1 MRFHLY
7 LPLSPPCQTP
17 PERVTIGAA
26 GHPEENIVK
35 TLITGGTGFV
45 GSHVARALAAA
56 GHTVRVLHRSTSR
69 LDALDGLP
77 FESALG
83 DILDA
88 DSLRAACAGC
98 DWVFHVAAVADYWRA
113 DTAQLFKANVDGT
126 RLVLEAAR
134 AAGVR
139 RVVFTSSAAAVGP
152 RDDGQPA
159 DENEPFNLPPERFPY
174 GYSKALAEQVVRE
187 AVTAGLEVVTINPVI
202 VLGPGDLNMIS
213 GSYIT
218 QVKKFGPLVPVT
230 SGGISVVDVRDVAR
244 MHLAAAECGRSGER
258 YLLGTANLL
267 HRDWYAL
274 IAEVVGAHRPFFPA
288 PDWVLPPVA
297 AAIDLARRLGIQTP
311 VDSNQVRLGGRF
323 IHFNFDKAWRELG
336 QPQINMRQSVE
347 DTYRWYRERGYV

>member
-1 MRFHLY
+1 MK
-7 LPLSPPCQTP
+7 
-17 PERVTIGAA
+17 A
-26 GHPEENIVK
+26 
-35 TLITGGTGFV
+35 LITGGTGFV

-56 GHTVRVLHRSTSR
+56 GHTVRVLHRPTSR

-88 DSLRAACAGC
+88 GSLRAACAGC

-113 DTAQLFKANVDGT
+113 DTARLFKANVDGT

-152 RDDGQPA
+152 RDDGKPA
-159 DENEPFNLPPERFPY
+159 DESEPFNLPPERFPY
-174 GYSKALAEQVVRE
+174 GYSKVLAEQVVRE
-187 AVTAGLEVVTINPVI
+187 AAAAGLDAVIVNPVI

-258 YLLGTANLL
+258 YLLGTANLP

-274 IAEVVGAHRPFFPA
+274 IAEVVGARRPFFPA
-288 PDWVLPPVA
+288 PDWALPPVA
-297 AAIDLARRLGIQTP
+297 AAINVARRLGIQTP

-323 IHFNFDKAWRELG
+323 IYFNFDKAWRELG